1 MLWNGSPSFKV
12 EIITHSEYS
21 IHALVKVSFPS
32 LFFLLT
38 TVYASPNFN
47 KRKYFWNYLQ
57 NLANVVS
64 LPWVLLGDFNDMI
77 LDDEKMGG
85 LPVNRNHISAFR
97 NCMDK
102 CGLIDL
108 GFEGPYFTWTNKSP
122 VW

>member
-32 LFFLLT
+32 LSFLLT

-47 KRKYFWNYLQ
+47 KRKFFWNYLQ

-77 LDDEKMGG
+77 SDDEKMEG
-85 LPVNRNHISAFR
+85 LPVNRNRISAFR

-102 CGLIDL
+102 CGLIDI